1 MLRGFYTAASGMQ
14 AQQRRQEALSNNL
27 ANAQTPGFKQ
37 DQAAL
42 RAFPE
47 LLINQVGKKN
57 IPTTRPFSVPT
68 QQPIGSINTGVYV
81 QETISDHQQGG
92 LQETGMTT
100 DMALI
105 NVELPD
111 ETGGI
116 FFAVQNA
123 DGEVRYTRNGNFT
136 IDGEGYLTTNQG
148 YYVLNQAGEPIFT
161 DGQVFSV
168 TSEGELEVGGTII
181 PLNIAYTEN
190 VNDLIKDDHDLF
202 TFTEGTGE
210 AVDAR
215 GVAGLTFAVQ
225 QRYLENSNVDLV
237 QTMTDMMQA
246 FRLFEANQKVL
257 QAYDQSMD
265 IAVNQVGRLT

>member
-1 MLRGFYTAASGMQ
+1 MLRGYYAAASGMK
-14 AQQRRQEALSNNL
+14 AQQRRQETLSNNL

-37 DQAAL
+37 DQAAI

-47 LLINQVGKKN
+47 LLINRIGKEN

-68 QQPIGSINTGVYV
+68 QQAIGSLNTGVYV
-81 QETISDHQQGG
+81 QETIADHQQGG

-111 ETGGI
+111 ETGGL
-116 FFAVQNA
+116 FFAVQNG
-123 DGEVRYTRNGNFT
+123 DGDVRYTRNGNFT

-168 TSEGELEVGGTII
+168 TSEGELEINGAII
-181 PLNIAYTEN
+181 PLNIVYTEN

-202 TFTEGTGE
+202 TFTDGAGE

-215 GVAGLTFAVQ
+215 GMAGVSFAIQ
-225 QRYLENSNVDLV
+225 QRYLENSNVELV

-246 FRLFEANQKVL
+246 YRLFEANQKVV

-265 IAVNQVGRLT
+265 IAVNQIGRLT